1 MIKFKY
7 KTLDCV
13 LYKSEGKGSVF
24 YTINGE
30 CRKWEFKCKS
40 VLQFMKILGGKNG

>member
-13 LYKSEGKGSVF
+13 LYKSEGKGAVF
-24 YTINGE
+24 YSLNGE
-30 CRKWEFKCKS
+30 CRKWEFKCNS
-40 VLQFMKILGGKNG
+40 VAQFMKILGGKNG